1 MLPLTG
7 ITVVHLGGIGPG
19 PFAAMILADMGARV
33 IRVVRPGN
41 PADIVPHGVLYRGQE
56 TLEANL
62 KDPADVARVLDL
74 ITEAQLLIEGFR
86 PGVAERLGL
95 GPSDAASRNPA
106 LVYGRMTG
114 WGQDGPLA
122 HTAGHDINYIAI
134 SGALGAIAAP
144 DGRPVPPLNFMGDFG
159 GGSMYLVSGLLAALV
174 RAQATGEGA
183 VVDANIVDGAASL
196 TAMLHAFKNAGQW
209 GPTGTNVLDGGAP
222 FYTVYKTSDRKW
234 MSVGAIEP
242 QFYAELLRLLGLTE
256 ELTSTEQTTS
266 PSGHALPSASP
277 RSSPRRPKPNGL
289 RSSEA
294 PMRASPKSSPLTTYS
309 TIPIWPPAAPTAP
322 RATGGSPRPRHGF
335 LPWLKT
341 REGGAFPPE
350 SAAVKRRTAYYLKSR
365 EVRKLLAIDGA
376 AADEGVVHGAPEG
389 HGNSQAEGRGDDV
402 TSGGGTGI
410 ASRSRAGC
418 GSIRRPSEGN
428 WSSDSAAGGQSNG
441 GSSSDNAAGE
451 LRGHNI
457 SLG

>member
-62 KDPADVARVLDL
+62 KDPDDVARVLDL
-74 ITEAQLLIEGFR
+74 ITDAQLLIEGFR
-86 PGVAERLGL
+86 PSVAERLGL

-122 HTAGHDINYIAI
+122 QTAGHDINYIAI

-174 RAQATGEGA
+174 HAQTTGEGA

-196 TAMLHAFKNAGQW
+196 TAMLHAFRNAGQW

-222 FYTVYKTSDRKW
+222 FYTVYKTSDGKW

-242 QFYAELLRLLGLTE
+242 QSYAELLRLLDLTN
-256 ELTSTEQTTS
+256 ELAGIDQNDQAEWPRVAQRFAEVFATKTQAEWVKIFRGTDACVAEVVSPDDVLDHPHLAARGTYRPTSDGME
-266 PSGHALPSASP
+266 PAPAP
-277 RSSPRRPKPNGL
+277 RI
-289 RSSEA
+289 
-294 PMRASPKSSPLTTYS
+294 SPL
-309 TIPIWPPAAPTAP
+309 A
-322 RATGGSPRPRHGF
+322 
-335 LPWLKT
+335 
-341 REGGAFPPE
+341 
-350 SAAVKRRTAYYLKSR
+350 
-365 EVRKLLAIDGA
+365 
-376 AADEGVVHGAPEG
+376 
-389 HGNSQAEGRGDDV
+389 
-402 TSGGGTGI
+402 
-410 ASRSRAGC
+410 
-418 GSIRRPSEGN
+418 
-428 WSSDSAAGGQSNG
+428 
-441 GSSSDNAAGE
+441 
-451 LRGHNI
+451 
-457 SLG
+457 

>member
-74 ITEAQLLIEGFR
+74 IADAQLLIEGFR

-106 LVYGRMTG
+106 LAYGRMTG

-122 HTAGHDINYIAI
+122 QTAGHDINYIAI

-174 RAQATGEGA
+174 HAQTTGEGA

-196 TAMLHAFKNAGQW
+196 TAMLHAFRNAGQW

-222 FYTVYKTSDRKW
+222 FYTVYKTSDGKW

-242 QFYAELLRLLGLTE
+242 QFYAELLRLLDLTN
-256 ELTSTEQTTS
+256 ELAGIDQNDQAEWPRVAQRFAEVFVTKTQAEWVKIFRGTDACVAEVVSPDDVLDHPHLAARGTYRPTSDGME
-266 PSGHALPSASP
+266 PAPAP
-277 RSSPRRPKPNGL
+277 RI
-289 RSSEA
+289 
-294 PMRASPKSSPLTTYS
+294 SPL
-309 TIPIWPPAAPTAP
+309 A
-322 RATGGSPRPRHGF
+322 
-335 LPWLKT
+335 
-341 REGGAFPPE
+341 
-350 SAAVKRRTAYYLKSR
+350 
-365 EVRKLLAIDGA
+365 
-376 AADEGVVHGAPEG
+376 
-389 HGNSQAEGRGDDV
+389 
-402 TSGGGTGI
+402 
-410 ASRSRAGC
+410 
-418 GSIRRPSEGN
+418 
-428 WSSDSAAGGQSNG
+428 
-441 GSSSDNAAGE
+441 
-451 LRGHNI
+451 
-457 SLG
+457 

>member
-1 MLPLTG
+1 MLPLAG

-74 ITEAQLLIEGFR
+74 ITDAQLLIEGFR
-86 PGVAERLGL
+86 PGVAEHLGL

-144 DGRPVPPLNFMGDFG
+144 EGRPVPPLNFMGDFG

-174 RAQATGEGA
+174 RAQTTGEGA

-209 GPTGTNVLDGGAP
+209 GPTGTNELAGTDQNNQSQWPRVAEVFATKTQAEWIEIFRGTDACVAEVVSPDDVLEHPHLAARETYRATDDGMEPAP
-222 FYTVYKTSDRKW
+222 
-234 MSVGAIEP
+234 A
-242 QFYAELLRLLGLTE
+242 
-256 ELTSTEQTTS
+256 
-266 PSGHALPSASP
+266 P
-277 RSSPRRPKPNGL
+277 RI
-289 RSSEA
+289 
-294 PMRASPKSSPLTTYS
+294 SPL
-309 TIPIWPPAAPTAP
+309 A
-322 RATGGSPRPRHGF
+322 
-335 LPWLKT
+335 
-341 REGGAFPPE
+341 
-350 SAAVKRRTAYYLKSR
+350 
-365 EVRKLLAIDGA
+365 
-376 AADEGVVHGAPEG
+376 
-389 HGNSQAEGRGDDV
+389 
-402 TSGGGTGI
+402 
-410 ASRSRAGC
+410 
-418 GSIRRPSEGN
+418 
-428 WSSDSAAGGQSNG
+428 
-441 GSSSDNAAGE
+441 
-451 LRGHNI
+451 
-457 SLG
+457 

>member
-62 KDPADVARVLDL
+62 KDPDDVARVLDL
-74 ITEAQLLIEGFR
+74 ITDAQLLIEGFR
-86 PGVAERLGL
+86 PSVAERLGL

-122 HTAGHDINYIAI
+122 QTAGHDINYIAI

-174 RAQATGEGA
+174 HAQTTGEGA

-196 TAMLHAFKNAGQW
+196 TAMLHAFRNAGQW
-209 GPTGTNVLDGGAP
+209 GPTGTNVLAGGAP
-222 FYTVYKTSDRKW
+222 FYTVYKTSDGKW

-242 QFYAELLRLLGLTE
+242 QFYAELLRLLDLTN
-256 ELTSTEQTTS
+256 ELAGIDQNDQAEWPRVAQRFAEVFVTKTQAEWVKIFRGTDACVAEVVSPDDVLDHPHLAARGTYRPTSDGME
-266 PSGHALPSASP
+266 PAPAP
-277 RSSPRRPKPNGL
+277 RI
-289 RSSEA
+289 
-294 PMRASPKSSPLTTYS
+294 SPL
-309 TIPIWPPAAPTAP
+309 A
-322 RATGGSPRPRHGF
+322 
-335 LPWLKT
+335 
-341 REGGAFPPE
+341 
-350 SAAVKRRTAYYLKSR
+350 
-365 EVRKLLAIDGA
+365 
-376 AADEGVVHGAPEG
+376 
-389 HGNSQAEGRGDDV
+389 
-402 TSGGGTGI
+402 
-410 ASRSRAGC
+410 
-418 GSIRRPSEGN
+418 
-428 WSSDSAAGGQSNG
+428 
-441 GSSSDNAAGE
+441 
-451 LRGHNI
+451 
-457 SLG
+457 

>member
-62 KDPADVARVLDL
+62 KDPDDVARVLDL
-74 ITEAQLLIEGFR
+74 ITDAQLLIEGFR
-86 PGVAERLGL
+86 PSVAERLGL

-122 HTAGHDINYIAI
+122 QTAGHDINYIAI

-174 RAQATGEGA
+174 HAQTTGEGA

-196 TAMLHAFKNAGQW
+196 TAMLHAFRNAGQW

-222 FYTVYKTSDRKW
+222 FYTVYKTSDGKW

-242 QFYAELLRLLGLTE
+242 QFYAELLRLLDLTN
-256 ELTSTEQTTS
+256 ELAGIDQNDQAEWPRVAQRFAEVFVTKTQAEWVKIFRGTDACVAEVVSPDDVLDHPHLAARGTYRPTSDGME
-266 PSGHALPSASP
+266 PAPAP
-277 RSSPRRPKPNGL
+277 RI
-289 RSSEA
+289 
-294 PMRASPKSSPLTTYS
+294 SPL
-309 TIPIWPPAAPTAP
+309 A
-322 RATGGSPRPRHGF
+322 
-335 LPWLKT
+335 
-341 REGGAFPPE
+341 
-350 SAAVKRRTAYYLKSR
+350 
-365 EVRKLLAIDGA
+365 
-376 AADEGVVHGAPEG
+376 
-389 HGNSQAEGRGDDV
+389 
-402 TSGGGTGI
+402 
-410 ASRSRAGC
+410 
-418 GSIRRPSEGN
+418 
-428 WSSDSAAGGQSNG
+428 
-441 GSSSDNAAGE
+441 
-451 LRGHNI
+451 
-457 SLG
+457 

>member
-62 KDPADVARVLDL
+62 KDPDDVARVLDL
-74 ITEAQLLIEGFR
+74 ITDAQLLIEGFR
-86 PGVAERLGL
+86 PSDAERLGL

-122 HTAGHDINYIAI
+122 QTAGHDINYIAI

-174 RAQATGEGA
+174 HAQTTGEGA

-196 TAMLHAFKNAGQW
+196 TAMLHAFRNAGQW

-222 FYTVYKTSDRKW
+222 FYTVYKTSDGKW

-242 QFYAELLRLLGLTE
+242 QFYAELLRLLDLTN
-256 ELTSTEQTTS
+256 ELAGIDQNDQAEWPRVAQRFAEVFVTKTQAEWVKIFRGTDACVAEVVSPDDVLDHPHLAARGTYRPTSDGME
-266 PSGHALPSASP
+266 PAPAP
-277 RSSPRRPKPNGL
+277 RI
-289 RSSEA
+289 
-294 PMRASPKSSPLTTYS
+294 SPL
-309 TIPIWPPAAPTAP
+309 A
-322 RATGGSPRPRHGF
+322 
-335 LPWLKT
+335 
-341 REGGAFPPE
+341 
-350 SAAVKRRTAYYLKSR
+350 
-365 EVRKLLAIDGA
+365 
-376 AADEGVVHGAPEG
+376 
-389 HGNSQAEGRGDDV
+389 
-402 TSGGGTGI
+402 
-410 ASRSRAGC
+410 
-418 GSIRRPSEGN
+418 
-428 WSSDSAAGGQSNG
+428 
-441 GSSSDNAAGE
+441 
-451 LRGHNI
+451 
-457 SLG
+457 

>member
-19 PFAAMILADMGARV
+19 PFAAMTLADMGARV

-74 ITEAQLLIEGFR
+74 ITDAQLLIEGFR

-95 GPSDAASRNPA
+95 GPSDVASRNPA

-134 SGALGAIAAP
+134 SGALGAIASP

-256 ELTSTEQTTS
+256 ELTSTEQNDQSQWPRVAERLTEVFATKTQAEWIEVFRGTDACVAEVVSPDDVLDHPHLAARGTYRPTS
-266 PSGHALPSASP
+266 DGREPAPAP
-277 RSSPRRPKPNGL
+277 RI
-289 RSSEA
+289 
-294 PMRASPKSSPLTTYS
+294 SPL
-309 TIPIWPPAAPTAP
+309 A
-322 RATGGSPRPRHGF
+322 
-335 LPWLKT
+335 
-341 REGGAFPPE
+341 
-350 SAAVKRRTAYYLKSR
+350 
-365 EVRKLLAIDGA
+365 
-376 AADEGVVHGAPEG
+376 
-389 HGNSQAEGRGDDV
+389 
-402 TSGGGTGI
+402 
-410 ASRSRAGC
+410 
-418 GSIRRPSEGN
+418 
-428 WSSDSAAGGQSNG
+428 
-441 GSSSDNAAGE
+441 
-451 LRGHNI
+451 
-457 SLG
+457 

>member
-1 MLPLTG
+1 MLPLAG

-19 PFAAMILADMGARV
+19 PFATMILADMGARV

-74 ITEAQLLIEGFR
+74 ITDAQLLIEGFR
-86 PGVAERLGL
+86 PGVAEHLGL

-144 DGRPVPPLNFMGDFG
+144 EGRPVPPLNFMGDFG

-174 RAQATGEGA
+174 RAQTTGEGA

-222 FYTVYKTSDRKW
+222 FYTVYKTSDGKW

-242 QFYAELLRLLGLTE
+242 QFYAELLRLLDLTN
-256 ELTSTEQTTS
+256 ELAGTDQNDQSQWPRVAERFAEVFATKTQAEWIEIFRGTDACVAEVVS
-266 PSGHALPSASP
+266 PDDVLEHPHLAARETYRATDDGMEPAPAP
-277 RSSPRRPKPNGL
+277 RI
-289 RSSEA
+289 
-294 PMRASPKSSPLTTYS
+294 SPL
-309 TIPIWPPAAPTAP
+309 A
-322 RATGGSPRPRHGF
+322 
-335 LPWLKT
+335 
-341 REGGAFPPE
+341 
-350 SAAVKRRTAYYLKSR
+350 
-365 EVRKLLAIDGA
+365 
-376 AADEGVVHGAPEG
+376 
-389 HGNSQAEGRGDDV
+389 
-402 TSGGGTGI
+402 
-410 ASRSRAGC
+410 
-418 GSIRRPSEGN
+418 
-428 WSSDSAAGGQSNG
+428 
-441 GSSSDNAAGE
+441 
-451 LRGHNI
+451 
-457 SLG
+457 

>member
-62 KDPADVARVLDL
+62 KDPDDVARVLDL
-74 ITEAQLLIEGFR
+74 ITDAQLLIEGFR
-86 PGVAERLGL
+86 PSVAERLGL

-122 HTAGHDINYIAI
+122 QTAGHDINYIAI

-174 RAQATGEGA
+174 HAQTTGEGA

-196 TAMLHAFKNAGQW
+196 TAMLHAFRNAGQW

-222 FYTVYKTSDRKW
+222 FYTVYKTSDGKW

-242 QFYAELLRLLGLTE
+242 QFYAELLRLLDLTN
-256 ELTSTEQTTS
+256 ELAGIDQNDQAEWPRVAQRFAEVFATKTQAEWVKIFRGTDACVAEVVSPDDVLDHPHLAARGTYRPTSDGME
-266 PSGHALPSASP
+266 PAPAP
-277 RSSPRRPKPNGL
+277 RI
-289 RSSEA
+289 
-294 PMRASPKSSPLTTYS
+294 SPL
-309 TIPIWPPAAPTAP
+309 A
-322 RATGGSPRPRHGF
+322 
-335 LPWLKT
+335 
-341 REGGAFPPE
+341 
-350 SAAVKRRTAYYLKSR
+350 
-365 EVRKLLAIDGA
+365 
-376 AADEGVVHGAPEG
+376 
-389 HGNSQAEGRGDDV
+389 
-402 TSGGGTGI
+402 
-410 ASRSRAGC
+410 
-418 GSIRRPSEGN
+418 
-428 WSSDSAAGGQSNG
+428 
-441 GSSSDNAAGE
+441 
-451 LRGHNI
+451 
-457 SLG
+457 

>member
-62 KDPADVARVLDL
+62 KDPDDVARVLDL
-74 ITEAQLLIEGFR
+74 ITDAQLLIEGFR
-86 PGVAERLGL
+86 PSVAERLGL

-122 HTAGHDINYIAI
+122 QTAGHDINYIAI

-174 RAQATGEGA
+174 HAQTTGEGA

-196 TAMLHAFKNAGQW
+196 TAMLHAFRNAGQW

-222 FYTVYKTSDRKW
+222 FYTVYKTSDGKW

-242 QFYAELLRLLGLTE
+242 QFYAELLRLLDLTN
-256 ELTSTEQTTS
+256 ELAGIDQNDQAEWPRVAQHFAEVFVTKTQAEWVKIFRGTDACVAEVVSPDDVLDHPHLAARGTYRPTSDGME
-266 PSGHALPSASP
+266 PAPAP
-277 RSSPRRPKPNGL
+277 RI
-289 RSSEA
+289 
-294 PMRASPKSSPLTTYS
+294 SPL
-309 TIPIWPPAAPTAP
+309 A
-322 RATGGSPRPRHGF
+322 
-335 LPWLKT
+335 
-341 REGGAFPPE
+341 
-350 SAAVKRRTAYYLKSR
+350 
-365 EVRKLLAIDGA
+365 
-376 AADEGVVHGAPEG
+376 
-389 HGNSQAEGRGDDV
+389 
-402 TSGGGTGI
+402 
-410 ASRSRAGC
+410 
-418 GSIRRPSEGN
+418 
-428 WSSDSAAGGQSNG
+428 
-441 GSSSDNAAGE
+441 
-451 LRGHNI
+451 
-457 SLG
+457 

>member
-62 KDPADVARVLDL
+62 KDPDDVARVLDL
-74 ITEAQLLIEGFR
+74 ITDAQLLIEGFR
-86 PGVAERLGL
+86 PSVAERLGL

-122 HTAGHDINYIAI
+122 QTAGHDINYIAI

-159 GGSMYLVSGLLAALV
+159 GGSMYLVSGLFAALV
-174 RAQATGEGA
+174 HAQTTGEGA

-196 TAMLHAFKNAGQW
+196 TAMLHAFRNAGQW

-222 FYTVYKTSDRKW
+222 FYTVYKTSDGKW

-242 QFYAELLRLLGLTE
+242 QFYAELLRLLDLTN
-256 ELTSTEQTTS
+256 ELAGIDQNDQAEWPRVAQRFAEVFVTKTQAEWVKIFRGTDACVAEVVSPDDVLDHPHLAARGTYRPTSDGME
-266 PSGHALPSASP
+266 PAPAP
-277 RSSPRRPKPNGL
+277 RI
-289 RSSEA
+289 
-294 PMRASPKSSPLTTYS
+294 SPL
-309 TIPIWPPAAPTAP
+309 A
-322 RATGGSPRPRHGF
+322 
-335 LPWLKT
+335 
-341 REGGAFPPE
+341 
-350 SAAVKRRTAYYLKSR
+350 
-365 EVRKLLAIDGA
+365 
-376 AADEGVVHGAPEG
+376 
-389 HGNSQAEGRGDDV
+389 
-402 TSGGGTGI
+402 
-410 ASRSRAGC
+410 
-418 GSIRRPSEGN
+418 
-428 WSSDSAAGGQSNG
+428 
-441 GSSSDNAAGE
+441 
-451 LRGHNI
+451 
-457 SLG
+457 